1 MKDFHTKSN
10 CSICCGTTLYVG
22 WVWSRIVSFELLA
35 VSSSVRREDI
45 WFEKREGDT
54 TIKALV
60 LFVTYFV
67 ARLHVHAC
75 VTHYL
80 ASQLLKV
87 VCGDRRGL

>member
-1 MKDFHTKSN
+1 
-10 CSICCGTTLYVG
+10 VAA
-22 WVWSRIVSFELLA
+22 LLA
-35 VSSSVRREDI
+35 VSSGVHREDI
-45 WFEKREGDT
+45 WFENQEGEST
-54 TIKALV
+54 TMAL
-60 LFVTYFV
+60 LLLVTYFV